1 MAYSCNAPVPT
12 EVSRLARGLASESF
26 EAAPRDR
33 HTLVVK
39 RLGLDGD
46 PGTLS
51 RRVREAIAGTPPFAA
66 RVTGV
71 DVFRDPPMG
80 TAPVAYLAVESP
92 GLLRVHEQ
100 LCEEF
105 EPIDGLEGDD
115 YVPHVTVARG
125 GDAARLAGRE
135 VDLEWTVDSV
145 FVWAA
150 EYDERVE
157 RISLPA

>member
-12 EVSRLARGLASESF
+12 EVSRLARGLASEAF
-26 EAAPRDR
+26 EATPRDR

-46 PGTLS
+46 PAALARG
-51 RRVREAIAGTPPFAA
+51 VRAVVDGIPPVAA

-80 TAPVAYLAVESP
+80 TGPVAYLAVESP
-92 GLLRVHEQ
+92 GRRRLHAALGERFDVVE
-100 LCEEF
+100 
-105 EPIDGLEGDD
+105 GLEGDD

-125 GDAARLAGRE
+125 GDADRLAGRD
-135 VDLEWTVDSV
+135 VDVEWTVDSL